1 MKLKSHV
8 HFQCIGIYYGDGSNS
23 SGMVEDE
30 PYTATSNQATVLVAV
45 WGKDELPGNRNP
57 NVYSSSRCTP
67 VVHVP
72 GFPAG
77 CDSLLMTKVTQK
89 TPSENR
95 TL

>member
-1 MKLKSHV
+1 MKPKSHV

-30 PYTATSNQATVLVAV
+30 HYTATSNQATVLVALG
-45 WGKDELPGNRNP
+45 GKDELPGNRNP
-57 NVYSSSRCTP
+57 NVCSSSRCTP

-77 CDSLLMTKVTQK
+77 RDSLLMTKVTQK
-89 TPSENR
+89 KPSENR